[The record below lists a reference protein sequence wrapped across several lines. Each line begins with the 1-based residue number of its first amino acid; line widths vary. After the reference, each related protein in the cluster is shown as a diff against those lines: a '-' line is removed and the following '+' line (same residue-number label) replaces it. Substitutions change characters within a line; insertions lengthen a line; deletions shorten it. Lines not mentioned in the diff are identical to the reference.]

1 VRLTAEVLFAG
12 EAEWDQVLLYDL
24 SAGGAAVHA
33 SRSISVQS
41 ELRLRYRLPDKT
53 GGEGKVIET
62 LCLVVR
68 TGDPRIHD
76 PSRPFVAGLHFLD
89 LLGEDFD
96 AVRAFVW
103 GLLHP
108 S

>member
-1 VRLTAEVLFAG
+1 VRLSAELLFAG
-12 EAEWDQVLLYDL
+12 EAEWDQALLHDL

-33 SRSISVQS
+33 SRSFSGQS
-41 ELRLRYRLPDKT
+41 EVRLRYRLPDNA
-53 GGEGKVIET
+53 GRGSREIET

-68 TGDPRIHD
+68 TGDPRVHD
-76 PSRPFVAGLHFLD
+76 PARPFVAGLHFLD

-103 GLLHP
+103 SLVHP